1 MNSQDLCFVVICSLR
16 ISKIE
21 KEAIKSKFKCICSV
35 EHLVLKEG
43 FGINEYAFNLLT
55 SKAKE
60 MWRGKLC
67 EKLKINLQKLEA
79 LTQEL
84 QFDFENGSDKIK
96 GHCNEHRRL
105 VQLATENK
113 I

>member
-1 MNSQDLCFVVICSLR
+1 
-16 ISKIE
+16 
-21 KEAIKSKFKCICSV
+21 
-35 EHLVLKEG
+35 
-43 FGINEYAFNLLT
+43 
-55 SKAKE
+55 

-96 GHCNEHRRL
+96 GHCNEQRRR
-105 VQLATENK
+105 VQLVTENK